1 MGHEQADG
9 APVAVITGG
18 ASGIGYATA
27 RALAGQ
33 GYRLVLAD
41 VETTRLDDAVAE
53 LSQST
58 VTVGQQCDVS
68 EAQAVRAVAD
78 RTYGEFGRADVVFLN
93 AGVVLRAAVADTSH
107 DDWSWVLSVNLW
119 GAING
124 VQAFLPR
131 MLAAGGQGHLLFTA
145 SFAGLAANQGFG
157 AYCVSKYGVVALAEV
172 LHRELRDTPIG
183 VSVLCPMRVVSDIRA
198 SDRNRP
204 EIFGG
209 PEASPKVDDPTANM
223 TGSVMPTDEIA
234 EQVLAAIGT
243 DRLYLIPHEE
253 SRAPIQRRF
262 ARIDAAFNGRRAPG
276 PPK

>member
-1 MGHEQADG
+1 MGHGQADD

-33 GYRLVLAD
+33 GYRLVLVDIEMA
-41 VETTRLDDAVAE
+41 RLDNAVAE
-53 LSQST
+53 LSRVVAT
-58 VTVGQQCDVS
+58 IGQQCDVS
-68 EAQAVRAVAD
+68 DAKAVRAVAE
-78 RTYGEFGRADVVFLN
+78 RTYDEFGRADVVFLN
-93 AGVVLRAAVADTSH
+93 AGVVLRAAVADTTH
-107 DDWSWVLSVNLW
+107 DDWSWVLNVNLW
-119 GAING
+119 GVING

-131 MLAAGGQGHLLFTA
+131 MLAAGKNGHLLFTA
-145 SFAGLAANQGFG
+145 SFAGLAANRGFG

-172 LHRELRDTPIG
+172 LHRELRDTPVG

-209 PEASPKVDDPTANM
+209 PPASPKVDDPTANM
-223 TGSVMPTDEIA
+223 TGRVLPTDEVV
-234 EQVLAAIGT
+234 EHVLAAIGT

-262 ARIDAAFNGRRAPG
+262 ARIDAAFNA
-276 PPK
+276 

>member
-1 MGHEQADG
+1 MGHGQAEDV
-9 APVAVITGG
+9 PVAVITGG

-27 RALAGQ
+27 RALAGK
-33 GYRLVLAD
+33 GYRLMLAD
-41 VETTRLDDAVAE
+41 VERARLDNAVAE
-53 LSQST
+53 LGASA

-68 EAQAVRAVAD
+68 DAQAVQAVAD
-78 RTYGEFGRADVVFLN
+78 RTYDEFGRADVVFLN
-93 AGVVLRAAVADTSH
+93 AGVVLRAPVADTTL
-107 DDWSWVLSVNLW
+107 DDWSWVLNVNLW

-124 VQAFLPR
+124 VRAFLPR
-131 MLAAGGQGHLLFTA
+131 MLAAGDDGHLLFTA

-172 LHRELRDTPIG
+172 LHRELRDTPVA
-183 VSVLCPMRVVSDIRA
+183 VSVLCPMRVASDIRA

-209 PEASPKVDDPTANM
+209 PSASPKVADPTSNM
-223 TGSVMPTDEIA
+223 TGDVMPTE
-234 EQVLAAIGT
+234 EVVEHVLAALGT

-262 ARIDAAFNGRRAPG
+262 ARIDAAFQA
-276 PPK
+276 